1 MNPELIFDISCPL
14 DFEKKAL
21 EIFKFQFEN
30 NLVYRSF
37 CDLLCKHPSEIKDLK
52 DIPFLPIDFFKS
64 HEIKISSKKTS
75 KIFTSSGTTG
85 SNLSKHYVTDLDL
98 YEKSF
103 INCFKVFYG
112 DINDYTILGL
122 LPSYLERNNS
132 SLVYMVNKMIEQSKF
147 PESRFYLD
155 EIDKLKETI
164 LNLEKEKRKT
174 ILIGVSYALLDLI
187 EYHKFNLKH
196 TIIMETGGMKGKRK
210 ELIKSELHKLLKNG
224 FGVNNIHSEYGMTEL
239 LSQAYSK
246 KNGLFSTPPWMKIL
260 IRDTEDPQSILPLA
274 KTGGINI
281 IDLANINSCPFIA
294 TMDLGKLHEN
304 GQFEVLGR
312 FDQSDIRGC
321 NLMVT

>member
-1 MNPELIFDISCPL
+1 MNPELIFDISGPS
-14 DFEKKAL
+14 DFEKKVL

-103 INCFKVFYG
+103 MNCFKVFYG

-155 EIDKLKETI
+155 EIDELKETI

-187 EYHKFNLKH
+187 EYHKFNLNH

-294 TMDLGKLHEN
+294 TMDLGKLHED

-321 NLMVT
+321 NLMVI

>member
-1 MNPELIFDISCPL
+1 MKSEFIFDIKSSL
-14 DFEKKAL
+14 EFENKAI
-21 EIFKFQFEN
+21 EVFKYQFEN

-37 CDLLCKHPSEIKDLK
+37 CDLLYKHPCDIKKIK

-75 KIFTSSGTTG
+75 KIFTSSGTSG
-85 SNLSKHYVTDLDL
+85 SNLSRHFVTDLNL

-103 INCFKVFYG
+103 LNCFQIFYG
-112 DINDYTILGL
+112 DIKEYTILGL

-132 SLVYMVNKMIEQSKF
+132 SLIYMVNKMIKQSKF

-155 EIDKLKETI
+155 EIDELKETI
-164 LNLEKEKRKT
+164 LKLEKSKRKT

-187 EYHKFNLKH
+187 EYHKFNLKY
-196 TIIMETGGMKGKRK
+196 TLVMETGGMKGMRK
-210 ELIKSELHKLLKNG
+210 ELIKSDLHKLLRNG

-246 KNGLFSTPPWMKIL
+246 KNGLFSTPPWMNIL
-260 IRDTEDPQSILPLA
+260 IRDTEDAQSILPLNR
-274 KTGGINI
+274 TGGINI
-281 IDLANINSCPFIA
+281 IDLANINSCSFIA
-294 TMDLGKLHEN
+294 TMDLGKLHKN
-304 GQFEVLGR
+304 GQFEIMGR

-321 NLMVT
+321 NLMVS

>member
-1 MNPELIFDISCPL
+1 MNPELIFDISGPS
-14 DFEKKAL
+14 DFEKKVL

-64 HEIKISSKKTS
+64 YEIKISSKKTS

-85 SNLSKHYVTDLDL
+85 TNLSKHYVTDLDL

-103 INCFKVFYG
+103 MNCFKVFYG

-155 EIDKLKETI
+155 EIDELKETI

-187 EYHKFNLKH
+187 EYHKFNLNH

-294 TMDLGKLHEN
+294 TMDLGKLHED

>member
-155 EIDKLKETI
+155 EIDELKETI

-196 TIIMETGGMKGKRK
+196 TIVMETGGMKGKRK

-294 TMDLGKLHEN
+294 TMDLGKLHED

>member
-1 MNPELIFDISCPL
+1 MNPELIFDISCHL

-37 CDLLCKHPSEIKDLK
+37 CDLLCKNPSEIKNLK

-103 INCFKVFYG
+103 MNCFKVFYG

-155 EIDKLKETI
+155 EIDELKETI

-187 EYHKFNLKH
+187 EYHKFNLNH

-224 FGVNNIHSEYGMTEL
+224 FGVNNIHSEYGMTEI

-294 TMDLGKLHEN
+294 TMDLGKLHED

>member
-1 MNPELIFDISCPL
+1 MNPELIFDISGPS
-14 DFEKKAL
+14 DFEKKVL

-103 INCFKVFYG
+103 MNCFKVFYG

-155 EIDKLKETI
+155 EIDELKKTI
-164 LNLEKEKRKT
+164 LKLEKEKRKT

-187 EYHKFNLKH
+187 EYHKFNLNH

-224 FGVNNIHSEYGMTEL
+224 FGVNNIHSEYGMTEI

-260 IRDTEDPQSILPLA
+260 IRDTEDPQSILPLT

>member
-1 MNPELIFDISCPL
+1 MKSEFIFDIKSSL
-14 DFEKKAL
+14 EFENKAI
-21 EIFKFQFEN
+21 EVFKYQFEN

-37 CDLLCKHPSEIKDLK
+37 CDLLYKHPCDVKKIK

-85 SNLSKHYVTDLDL
+85 SNLSRHFVTDLNL

-103 INCFKVFYG
+103 MNCFKIFYG
-112 DINDYTILGL
+112 NIKEYTVLGL

-147 PESRFYLD
+147 TESRFYLN
-155 EIDKLKETI
+155 EIDELKETI
-164 LNLEKEKRKT
+164 LKLEKSKRKT
-174 ILIGVSYALLDLI
+174 ILIGVSYALLNLI
-187 EYHKFNLKH
+187 EYHKFNLKY
-196 TIIMETGGMKGKRK
+196 TLVMETGGMKGKRE
-210 ELIKSELHKLLKNG
+210 ELIKSDLHKLLRNG
-224 FGVNNIHSEYGMTEL
+224 FGVNNIHSEYGMTEI

-246 KNGLFSTPPWMKIL
+246 KNGLFSTPPWMNIL
-260 IRDTEDPQSILPLA
+260 IRDTEDAQSILPLN

-281 IDLANINSCPFIA
+281 IDLANINSCSFIA
-294 TMDLGKLHEN
+294 TMDLGKLHKN
-304 GQFEVLGR
+304 GQFEIMGR

-321 NLMVT
+321 NLMVS

>member
-1 MNPELIFDISCPL
+1 MKSEFIFDIKSSL
-14 DFEKKAL
+14 EFENKAI
-21 EIFKFQFEN
+21 EVFKYQFEN

-37 CDLLCKHPSEIKDLK
+37 CDLLYKHPCDIKKIK

-85 SNLSKHYVTDLDL
+85 SNLSRHFVTDLNL

-103 INCFKVFYG
+103 INCFKIFYG
-112 DINDYTILGL
+112 NIKEYTILGL

-132 SLVYMVNKMIEQSKF
+132 SLIYMVNKMIKQSKF

-155 EIDKLKETI
+155 EIDELKETI
-164 LNLEKEKRKT
+164 LKLEKSKRKT

-187 EYHKFNLKH
+187 EYHKFNLKY
-196 TIIMETGGMKGKRK
+196 TVVMETGGMKGQRK
-210 ELIKSELHKLLKNG
+210 ELIKSELHKLLRNG
-224 FGVNNIHSEYGMTEL
+224 FGVNNIHSEYGMTEI

-246 KNGLFSTPPWMKIL
+246 KNGLFSTPPWMNIL
-260 IRDTEDPQSILPLA
+260 IRDTEDAQSILPLNR
-274 KTGGINI
+274 TGGINI
-281 IDLANINSCPFIA
+281 IDLANINSCSFIA
-294 TMDLGKLHEN
+294 TMDLGKLHKN
-304 GQFEVLGR
+304 GQFEIMGR

-321 NLMVT
+321 NLMVS

>member
-1 MNPELIFDISCPL
+1 MKSEFIFDIKSSL
-14 DFEKKAL
+14 EFENKAI
-21 EIFKFQFEN
+21 EVFKYQFEN

-37 CDLLCKHPSEIKDLK
+37 CDLLYKHPCDVKKIK

-85 SNLSKHYVTDLDL
+85 SNLSRHFVTDLNL

-103 INCFKVFYG
+103 MNCFKIFYG
-112 DINDYTILGL
+112 NIKEYTVLGL

-147 PESRFYLD
+147 TESRFYLN
-155 EIDKLKETI
+155 EIDELKETI
-164 LNLEKEKRKT
+164 LKLEKSKRKT
-174 ILIGVSYALLDLI
+174 ILIGVSYALLNLI
-187 EYHKFNLKH
+187 EYHKFNLKY
-196 TIIMETGGMKGKRK
+196 TLVMETGGMKGKRE
-210 ELIKSELHKLLKNG
+210 ELIKSDLHKLLRNG

-246 KNGLFSTPPWMKIL
+246 KNGLFSTPPWMNIL
-260 IRDTEDPQSILPLA
+260 IRDTEDAQSILPLNR
-274 KTGGINI
+274 TGGINI
-281 IDLANINSCPFIA
+281 IDLANINSCSFIA
-294 TMDLGKLHEN
+294 TMDLGKLHKN
-304 GQFEVLGR
+304 GQFEIMGR

-321 NLMVT
+321 NLMVS

>member
-1 MNPELIFDISCPL
+1 MNPELIFDISGPS

-37 CDLLCKHPSEIKDLK
+37 CDLLFKHPSQIKDLK

-64 HEIKISSKKTS
+64 HEIKISTKKTS

-103 INCFKVFYG
+103 MNCFKVFYG

-155 EIDKLKETI
+155 EIDELKETI

-187 EYHKFNLKH
+187 EYHKFNLNH

-260 IRDTEDPQSILPLA
+260 IRDTEDPQSILPLT

>member
-174 ILIGVSYALLDLI
+174 ILIGVSYALLDLV

>member
-155 EIDKLKETI
+155 EIDELKETI

-187 EYHKFNLKH
+187 EYNKFNLKH

-294 TMDLGKLHEN
+294 TMDLGKLHED

>member
-1 MNPELIFDISCPL
+1 MNPELIFDISGPS
-14 DFEKKAL
+14 DFEKKVL

-103 INCFKVFYG
+103 MNCFKVFYG

-155 EIDKLKETI
+155 EIDELKETI

-187 EYHKFNLKH
+187 EYHKFDLKH

-294 TMDLGKLHEN
+294 TMDLGKLHED

>member
-85 SNLSKHYVTDLDL
+85 TNLSKHYVTDLDL

-174 ILIGVSYALLDLI
+174 ILIGVSYALLDLV
-187 EYHKFNLKH
+187 EYQKFNLKH

>member
-1 MNPELIFDISCPL
+1 MKSEFIFDIKSSL
-14 DFEKKAL
+14 EFENKAI
-21 EIFKFQFEN
+21 EVFKYQFEN

-37 CDLLCKHPSEIKDLK
+37 CDLLYKHPCDVKKIK

-85 SNLSKHYVTDLDL
+85 SNLSRHFVTDLNL

-103 INCFKVFYG
+103 MNCFKIFYG
-112 DINDYTILGL
+112 NIKEYTVLGL

-147 PESRFYLD
+147 TESRFYLN
-155 EIDKLKETI
+155 EIDELKETI
-164 LNLEKEKRKT
+164 LKLEKSKRKT

-187 EYHKFNLKH
+187 EYHKFNLKY
-196 TIIMETGGMKGKRK
+196 TLVMETGGMKGKRE
-210 ELIKSELHKLLKNG
+210 ELIKSDLHKLLRNG

-246 KNGLFSTPPWMKIL
+246 KNGLFSTPPWMNIL
-260 IRDTEDPQSILPLA
+260 IRDTEDAQSILPLNR
-274 KTGGINI
+274 TGGINI
-281 IDLANINSCPFIA
+281 IDLANINSCSFIA
-294 TMDLGKLHEN
+294 TMDLGKLHKN
-304 GQFEVLGR
+304 GQFEIMGR

-321 NLMVT
+321 NLMVS

>member
-85 SNLSKHYVTDLDL
+85 FNLSKHYVTDLDL

-155 EIDKLKETI
+155 EIDELKETI

-187 EYHKFNLKH
+187 EYNKFNLKH
-196 TIIMETGGMKGKRK
+196 TIIMETW
-210 ELIKSELHKLLKNG
+210 SSNG
-224 FGVNNIHSEYGMTEL
+224 C
-239 LSQAYSK
+239 K
-246 KNGLFSTPPWMKIL
+246 KALRGCKTKQGLFWREGLST
-260 IRDTEDPQSILPLA
+260 
-274 KTGGINI
+274 I
-281 IDLANINSCPFIA
+281 IDC
-294 TMDLGKLHEN
+294 K
-304 GQFEVLGR
+304 
-312 FDQSDIRGC
+312 
-321 NLMVT
+321 